1 MKKTWTVFILCFL
14 GLSTIPMAHAQLN
27 IEITQGM
34 LGEIPIAI
42 TTFEGT
48 PPSGL
53 TLASIIKN
61 DLGTSGRF
69 KTITNVPNG
78 GQNLRALPVKQWQD
92 VGAEN
97 VVFGTITPQGNNL
110 YTVSFDLVDTFNGG
124 ASPQTLVRKSYENVR
139 SENFRALAHH
149 MSDIIYQTLTG
160 VKGAFS
166 TRIAY
171 ILVNQASK
179 QYPYALEIADA
190 DGYNPKTLV
199 LSKEPM
205 MSPAWSPDGKRLAFV
220 SFEKKQSEIY
230 IIDVG
235 TGRRELIARFPGIN
249 GAPNWSFDNRSLAVV
264 LSKDGSPKIYTIDL
278 LTKQLKNITQGMNI
292 DTEPAFEPDGRSLL
306 FTSNRGGQPQI
317 YRIYLN
323 NNSVE
328 RVTFKGNYNARPRV
342 TQDGKKM
349 VMIHQGS
356 DGRFHIASQNLQTGE
371 VSILTHSD
379 LDDSPS
385 LSPNGAMILYGTSD
399 TKNTRRV
406 LGMVTID
413 GRNRLRL
420 PARQGNVQEPA
431 WSPYLEAKSI

>member
-1 MKKTWTVFILCFL
+1 MKKTYIVFILYFL
-14 GLSTIPMAHAQLN
+14 GLCTIPMAQAQLN

-42 TTFEGT
+42 TAFEGVQ
-48 PPSGL
+48 PPGVAL
-53 TLASIIKN
+53 GSIIKN
-61 DLGTSGRF
+61 DLSTSGRF
-69 KTITNVPNG
+69 KTITNLPG
-78 GQNLRALPVKQWQD
+78 SAQNLRALPVKQWQD
-92 VGAEN
+92 LGAEN
-97 VVFGTITPQGNNL
+97 VVFGQVKSLGNNR
-110 YTVSFDLVDTFNGG
+110 YTVSFELVDTFNGG
-124 ASPQTLVRKSYENVR
+124 ASAQRLIHKSYENIR
-139 SENFRALAHH
+139 AENFRALAHH
-149 MSDIIYQTLTG
+149 ISDVIYESLTG

-171 ILVNQASK
+171 ILVNEAGQ

-220 SFEKKQSEIY
+220 SFEKKQSEVY
-230 IIDVG
+230 IIDIA

-249 GAPNWSFDNRSLAVV
+249 GAPSWSFDSRSLALV

-278 LTKQLKNITQGMNI
+278 LTKQLTSITQGMNI

-323 NNSVE
+323 NHSVE
-328 RVTFKGNYNARPRV
+328 RVTFTGNYNARPRV

-356 DGRFHIASQNLQTGE
+356 DGHFHIASQNLQTGE
-371 VSILTHSD
+371 VSVLTNSD
-379 LDDSPS
+379 LDESPS

-399 TKNTRRV
+399 TKNSRRV

-413 GRNRLRL
+413 GRGRLRL

-431 WSPYLEAKSI
+431 WSPYLAVKSM